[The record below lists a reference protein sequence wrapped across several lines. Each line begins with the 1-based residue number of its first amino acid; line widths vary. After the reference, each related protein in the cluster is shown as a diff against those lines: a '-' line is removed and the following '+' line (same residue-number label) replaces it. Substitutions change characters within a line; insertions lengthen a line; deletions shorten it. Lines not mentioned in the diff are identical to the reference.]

1 MAGMVRPLRDLG
13 IDLTAAT
20 LEEYRLAQGI
30 ETAYSAM
37 SQAEKVM
44 LRYQYL
50 MDVTSIQQGDF
61 QRTNRRSK
69 RAA

>member
-1 MAGMVRPLRDLG
+1 MDLG

-20 LEEYRLAQGI
+20 LEEFRLAQGI
-30 ETAYSAM
+30 TTSYSAM
-37 SQAEKVM
+37 TQAEKVM

-50 MDVTSIQQGDF
+50 MANTTTQQGDF
-61 QRTNRRSK
+61 QRTNGRIK